1 MANERLRAAMEKARV
16 SIAELATY
24 TERDAKTVGRWLGG
38 RVPHPRNRFLVA
50 KRLREDEE
58 FLWPGASYTK
68 PDATAG
74 AEIVGSYPYRSEMP
88 VSDWWR
94 VITRATRQIDL
105 LGYTL
110 YFLPM
115 QHPQLVTTLSEK
127 CEGGCKVRAAIGE
140 PDSRYVADR
149 DDEEQLA
156 MTLSVRILT
165 TLKYLQPLLDCD
177 NFELRFQDVPLYNSI
192 FRFDDEMFVTPHLY
206 ATTGAEAPLLHLR
219 RLGPNGMFSRF
230 SSHFERVWAERTR
243 PLTSSEWKRNRSAQ
257 PEHGG

>member
-1 MANERLRAAMEKARV
+1 MANERLRAAMEKAHV

-24 TERDAKTVGRWLGG
+24 TEKDAKTVGRWLGG
-38 RVPHPRNRFLVA
+38 RVPHPRNRFLIA
-50 KRLREDEE
+50 KRLKEDEE
-58 FLWPGASYTK
+58 FLWPGASYKK

-74 AEIVGSYPYRSEMP
+74 AEIIASYPYRAETP
-88 VSDWWR
+88 VSDWWKI
-94 VITRATRQIDL
+94 ITQANRQIDL

-115 QHPQLVTTLSEK
+115 QHPQLITTLKEK

-140 PDSRYVADR
+140 PGSGYVVDR
-149 DDEEQLA
+149 DNEEQLA

-165 TLKYLQPLLDCD
+165 SLKYFRPLLECD
-177 NFELRFQDVPLYNSI
+177 NFELRFQNIPLYNSI

-219 RLGPNGMFSRF
+219 RLGPNGIFSRF
-230 SSHFERVWAERTR
+230 ASHFERVWAEKTR
-243 PLTSSEWKRNRSAQ
+243 DLSPSDWDRDGSI
-257 PEHGG
+257 